1 MNDALRTAAAPAAVP
16 DHEHGSTAQPWR
28 LGTTGRTLERE
39 RLEHEAS
46 QTDATAQLR
55 RCFPRWRTALEQLTS
70 QALARLARN
79 EPIDPNDP
87 DAWRSRDA
95 HAQAILHRHGVGAT
109 SATRLTSSAITALID
124 GQAQADRDA
133 GLDWTTV
140 AIPPGLLDEALHER
154 APASADRARGPGR
167 LGLLTRP
174 APRARRQ
181 TRIRRS
187 PGRRP
192 LPLGARAPRRVRAG
206 RSAVLANRIR
216 ELVRARRRAA
226 RTHRPRRPARRRVRR
241 AGAEGV

>member
-1 MNDALRTAAAPAAVP
+1 MNDALRTAAAPAAEP
-16 DHEHGSTAQPWR
+16 DQERGSTAQPWW
-28 LGTTGRTLERE
+28 LGATGRTLERE

-109 SATRLTSSAITALID
+109 SATRLTSSAITVLID

-133 GLDWTTV
+133 GVDWTTV
-140 AIPPGLLDEALHER
+140 AIPPGLLDEALESAHGRLPIALEDPGVWAYSLDQRR
-154 APASADRARGPGR
+154 ALAGR
-167 LGLLTRP
+167 LGYDDRRADDLSRWALAHPDAFEP
-174 APRARRQ
+174 ADLRCW
-181 TRIRRS
+181 RIGSGAGSRS
-187 PGRRP
+187 PASSSSPSATSTGPSACSSCRR
-192 LPLGARAPRRVRAG
+192 
-206 RSAVLANRIR
+206 
-216 ELVRARRRAA
+216 
-226 RTHRPRRPARRRVRR
+226 
-241 AGAEGV
+241 